1 MTKEKN
7 EEETVVPAPP
17 KPITDQEK
25 KIERD
30 RGKDLESERFGVLQI
45 SQKVG
50 KYFSASMLVAG
61 SLLLCIF
68 TYAMVT
74 GDVKWVAVLPEMP
87 FLTYVCVLTLWIF
100 TGIINII
107 GGLLLMGSE

>member
-1 MTKEKN
+1 MAKTKKED
-7 EEETVVPAPP
+7 ETVVHAPP
-17 KPITDQEK
+17 KPITDNEK

-30 RGKDLESERFGVLQI
+30 KEKDLESERFGVLQI

-50 KYFSASMLVAG
+50 KYFSASMLAAG
-61 SLLLCIF
+61 LLLLCTF
-68 TYAMVT
+68 TYAMIT
-74 GDVKWVAVLPEMP
+74 GDVEWITALPEMP
-87 FLTYVCVLTLWIF
+87 FLTYVCTLTIWIF